1 MKLSIGDKAPDVTLF
16 EKTPDAA
23 VKSFKLSDD
32 IGKQNLVLLF
42 FPAVFTGTCT
52 KEMCTI
58 RDTTADYDAL
68 DAKVIGISGDLPYSQ
83 LVWKQQLN
91 LNMTLA
97 SDFNHDAVRAYDV
110 EYPTWAGGIH
120 GVAKRA
126 SFVID
131 KQGFVKYA
139 EILEDAGS
147 LPNFEAIK
155 KALSSLN

>member
-1 MKLSIGDKAPDVTLF
+1 MPLTIGDKAPDATLY
-16 EKTPDAA
+16 EKTSD
-23 VKSFKLSDD
+23 KITSFKLSDE

-42 FPAVFTGTCT
+42 FPAVFTPVCT

-58 RDTTADYDAL
+58 TDTTAEYDAL

-83 LVWKQQLN
+83 LEWKNQHKLS
-91 LNMTLA
+91 MTLG
-97 SDFNHDAVRAYDV
+97 SDFNHEAVSAYDV

-131 KQGFVKYA
+131 KHGVIRHI
-139 EILEDAGS
+139 EIFEDAGKM
-147 LPNFEAIK
+147 PDFNAIK
-155 KALSSLN
+155 SALQSLG